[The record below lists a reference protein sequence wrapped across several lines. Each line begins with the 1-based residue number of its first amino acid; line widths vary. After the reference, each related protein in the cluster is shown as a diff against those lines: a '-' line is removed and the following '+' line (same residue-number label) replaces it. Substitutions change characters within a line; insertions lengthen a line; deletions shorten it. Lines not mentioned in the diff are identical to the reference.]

1 MIRALLLCVFFPI
14 WVFSQPVIET
24 RPSRFFAEIGGF
36 YAPSKQTPFWLRTN
50 QYGIVPN
57 TLPTATLRAGVR
69 QDYRFYP
76 LTDFTSPRRRDRFG
90 FGYGFEGVSN
100 WGAKAKQTILIPEA
114 YVKIR
119 TGVFEIM
126 AGRRR
131 EIVGLVDS
139 TLSSGSYSWSGNA
152 LPLPKIQIS
161 LPDYTP
167 IGFTKGLLSF
177 RGSLAHG
184 WFGSQRRVQHYFLHQ
199 KSLYARLGK
208 PRWPVK
214 FYAGFNHQA
223 QWGGVTDQLSES
235 IIKNGHFPASFQ
247 DYLFVTLGNSLG
259 RLTGL
264 DTTRYS
270 QFDRENRVGNHLGTI
285 DIGMEFSSRQFSV
298 LLYHQS
304 IYEDG
309 SLYYLT
315 NIEDGLT
322 GLRFRNL
329 QPATSGFRITGA
341 VVELLYTK
349 SQGGGVFSDGNKFR
363 GKDNYFNHT
372 QYQDGWSYFGRTI
385 GTPFITPVTDTRP
398 GLSQYGFFSNN
409 RVRVYHAG
417 IQGNF
422 ARNCLFQF
430 KFSYSE
436 NYGTYDAPFPEKIRQ
451 ISAGMTLELPLNQHG
466 LLFNFSAAADQ
477 GDLFQNSSGVYA
489 GIRKTWDYYKYRI
502 RK

>member
-1 MIRALLLCVFFPI
+1 MIRALLLCICVPFLAFG
-14 WVFSQPVIET
+14 QPVIET
-24 RPSRFFAEIGGF
+24 RPSRFFAEMGGF
-36 YAPSKQTPFWLRTN
+36 FASGQPTPFWLRSN

-57 TLPTATLRAGVR
+57 TLPSATFRAGVR
-69 QDYRFYP
+69 QDYSYYP
-76 LTDFTSPRRRDRFG
+76 LTDVTSPLRRDRFG
-90 FGYGFEGVSN
+90 IGYGFEAVYN
-100 WGAKAKQTILIPEA
+100 LNAQPKKPLLLPEA
-114 YVKIR
+114 YVKVR
-119 TGVFEIM
+119 TGAFEIM

-161 LPDYTP
+161 LPNYTP

-177 RGSLAHG
+177 RGAFAHG
-184 WFGSQRRVQHYFLHQ
+184 WFGSQRKVQHYFLHQ
-199 KSLYARLGK
+199 KSLYVRLGK

-223 QWGGVTDQLSES
+223 QWGGVTDQLPES
-235 IIKNGHFPASFQ
+235 LVKDGHFPASLQ
-247 DYLFVTLGNSLG
+247 DYLFVSLGNSLG
-259 RLTGL
+259 RLGGL

-270 QFDRENRVGNHLGTI
+270 KFDRENRVGNHLGTI
-285 DIGMEFSSRQFSV
+285 DLGVEFSSRQVSV
-298 LLYHQS
+298 LFYHQS

-329 QPATSGFRITGA
+329 NPAHTGFRITGA
-341 VVELLYTK
+341 VVEFLYTK
-349 SQGGGVFSDGNKFR
+349 SQGGNVFGDGNLFR

-372 QYQDGWSYFGRTI
+372 QYQDGWSYFGRGI
-385 GTPFITPVTDTRP
+385 GTPFITPVTDSRP

-409 RVRVYHAG
+409 RVRAYHTG
-417 IQGNF
+417 IQGGF
-422 ARNCLFQF
+422 AKNCLFQL

-436 NYGTYDAPFPEKIRQ
+436 NYGTYDVPFPETIRQ
-451 ISAGMTLELPLNQHG
+451 ISTLLMLELPLNQRG
-466 LLFNFSAAADQ
+466 LLITCSAAADQ
-477 GDLFQNSSGVYA
+477 GDLFPNSSAVYA
-489 GIRKTWDYYKYRI
+489 GIRKTWDFYKYRV